1 MTYRPTGAMAGM
13 AMMAGAA
20 LCFSAMGIFYRL
32 ALQDGLPT
40 PAAPFARGVF
50 TLLML
55 LPWMAR
61 HGVAA
66 AFLTRRPWLMTGRCA
81 AGLVS
86 FQSWML
92 ALLLL
97 PLADAVAIAQARP
110 LWAIPLAALFLHE
123 RIRRDRV
130 LAALVGFCGVL
141 IIAQPGGQPGA
152 ALSWGI
158 LAAVVA
164 GLGGAMVFITVKLLS
179 STEPPMRVIAWYA
192 ASSLVIWGPVCAW
205 LWVTPSWG
213 AVGFLLTGSFCA
225 LGGDW
230 LASSAARRAE
240 AGLLSPMEY
249 VQIPAGALFGWLI
262 FAELPSEWLPLGVA
276 LMLSA
281 TLYLA
286 RMAGRG

>member
-1 MTYRPTGAMAGM
+1 
-13 AMMAGAA
+13 MMAGAA
-20 LCFSAMGIFYRL
+20 LCFSGMGVCYRL
-32 ALQDGLPT
+32 ALEEGLPT
-40 PAAPFARGVF
+40 PAAPFARGIF
-50 TLLML
+50 TLLIL
-55 LPWMAR
+55 IPWIAR
-61 HGVAA
+61 QGIAA

-92 ALLLL
+92 ALVLL

-123 RIRRDRV
+123 RVRRDRV

-141 IIAQPGGQPGA
+141 IIAQPGG
-152 ALSWGI
+152 ALSWGVP
-158 LAAVVA
+158 AAVLA
-164 GLGGAMVFITVKLLS
+164 GVGGAMVFITIKLLS
-179 STEPPMRVIAWYA
+179 TTEPPMRVIAWYA
-192 ASSLVIWGPVCAW
+192 LSSLVIWGPVCAW

-213 AVGFLLTGSFCA
+213 AVALLLLGSLWA

-230 LASSAARRAE
+230 LASNAARRAE

-249 VQIPAGALFGWLI
+249 IQIPAGALFGWLV
-262 FAELPSEWLPLGVA
+262 FAELPGEWLPVGVA
-276 LMLSA
+276 LMLAA

-286 RMAGRG
+286 RAARRQA

>member
-1 MTYRPTGAMAGM
+1 M

-20 LCFSAMGIFYRL
+20 LCFSGMGVCYRL
-32 ALQDGLPT
+32 ALEEGLPT

-50 TLLML
+50 TLLIL
-55 LPWMAR
+55 IPWIAR

-92 ALLLL
+92 ALVLL

-123 RIRRDRV
+123 RVRRDRV

-141 IIAQPGGQPGA
+141 IIAQPGG
-152 ALSWGI
+152 ALSWGVP
-158 LAAVVA
+158 AAVLA
-164 GLGGAMVFITVKLLS
+164 GVGGAMVFITIKLLS
-179 STEPPMRVIAWYA
+179 TTEPPMRVIAWYA
-192 ASSLVIWGPVCAW
+192 LSSLVIWGPVCAW

-213 AVGFLLTGSFCA
+213 AVALLLLGSLWA

-230 LASSAARRAE
+230 LASNAARRAE

-249 VQIPAGALFGWLI
+249 IQIPAGALFGWLV
-262 FAELPSEWLPLGVA
+262 FAELPGEWLPAGVA
-276 LMLSA
+276 LMLAA
-281 TLYLA
+281 TVYLA
-286 RMAGRG
+286 RAAGRQA

>member
-1 MTYRPTGAMAGM
+1 
-13 AMMAGAA
+13 MMAGAA
-20 LCFSAMGIFYRL
+20 LCFSGMGVCYRL
-32 ALQDGLPT
+32 ALEEGLPT
-40 PAAPFARGVF
+40 PAAPFARGIF
-50 TLLML
+50 TLLIL
-55 LPWMAR
+55 IPWIAR
-61 HGVAA
+61 QGIAA

-92 ALLLL
+92 ALVLL

-123 RIRRDRV
+123 RVRRDRV

-141 IIAQPGGQPGA
+141 IIAQPGG
-152 ALSWGI
+152 ALSWGVP
-158 LAAVVA
+158 AAVLA
-164 GLGGAMVFITVKLLS
+164 GVGGAMVFITIKLLS
-179 STEPPMRVIAWYA
+179 TTEPPMRVIAWYA
-192 ASSLVIWGPVCAW
+192 LSSLVIWGPVCAW

-213 AVGFLLTGSFCA
+213 AVALLLLGSLWA

-230 LASSAARRAE
+230 LASNAARRAE

-249 VQIPAGALFGWLI
+249 IQIPAGALFGWLI
-262 FAELPSEWLPLGVA
+262 FAELPGEWLPVGVA
-276 LMLSA
+276 LMLAA

-286 RMAGRG
+286 RAARRQA